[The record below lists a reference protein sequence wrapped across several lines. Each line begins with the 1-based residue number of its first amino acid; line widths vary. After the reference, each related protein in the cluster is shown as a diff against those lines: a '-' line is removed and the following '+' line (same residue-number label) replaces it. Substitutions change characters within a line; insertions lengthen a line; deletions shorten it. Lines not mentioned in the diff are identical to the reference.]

1 MLDENDSLSSMG
13 SVKQIEDIQLPENED
28 KSNWTLRHQC
38 QNQPDKPTVLLKSQK
53 CTTEKAKSMWQ
64 AHC

>member
-28 KSNWTLRHQC
+28 KSN
-38 QNQPDKPTVLLKSQK
+38 
-53 CTTEKAKSMWQ
+53 
-64 AHC
+64 